1 MSFPEEPSIAV
12 IGLGYVG
19 LPLAVQFAHKYKVV
33 GFDMKTQ
40 RVNQLNA
47 GNDKTGELSYESLN
61 LVKSNITFTSDKSRI
76 ASIDVYIVAVP
87 TPITRNNI
95 PDLRQLTGAS
105 KTVGELMKKGAVVI
119 FESTVYPGCTE
130 EVCVPILESESGL
143 IFNQDFFVGYSP
155 ERINPGD
162 SVHTID
168 KVVKITSG
176 STPQAADFVNRIY
189 SSIISAGTYKASS
202 VKVAEAAKII
212 ENTQRDLNIALM
224 NELAVMFTRMGL
236 DTIEVLEAAGTKW
249 NFLNFRPGLVGGH
262 CIGVDPY
269 YLTYKAQELGYHPEV
284 ILAGRRLNDNM
295 GFYVASDL
303 VKLMIRRGMT
313 VVGAKVLVLGIT
325 FKENCSDVRNTRV
338 IDVVHELGDYGC
350 KVSVYDPWADPE
362 EVKSEYG
369 LDILP
374 ESPETNISQK
384 DPYHAC
390 ILTVAHREFKNFNP
404 DKFLVSNG
412 VVYDVKGVLP
422 KEIAD
427 KRL

>member
-1 MSFPEEPSIAV
+1 MSFPQNPSIVV

-19 LPLAVQFAHKYKVV
+19 LPLAIQFAHKYKVT
-33 GFDMKTQ
+33 GFDMKNQ
-40 RVNQLNA
+40 RINQLNA
-47 GNDKTGELSYESLN
+47 GHDKTGEVSDESLIAA
-61 LVKSNITFTSDKSRI
+61 KSNINFTSDKE
-76 ASIDVYIVAVP
+76 SIKYSDVYIVAVP

-95 PDLRQLTGAS
+95 PELHPLTGAS
-105 KTVGELMKKGAVVI
+105 NTVGKVMKKGAVVV

-130 EVCVPILESESGL
+130 EVCVPILEAESGL
-143 IFNQDFFVGYSP
+143 KFNQDFFIGYSP

-168 KVVKITSG
+168 RVVKITSG
-176 STPQAADFVNRIY
+176 STPETADFVNRIY
-189 SSIISAGTYKASS
+189 SSVISAGTYKASS

-224 NELAVMFTRMGL
+224 NELALMFARMGL

-269 YLTYKAQELGYHPEV
+269 YLTFKAQELGYHPEV

-295 GFYVASDL
+295 GVYVASDL
-303 VKLMIRRGMT
+303 VKLMIRHGMK
-313 VVGAKVLVLGIT
+313 VVGARILILGIT
-325 FKENCSDVRNTRV
+325 FKEDCSDVRNTRV
-338 IDVVHELGDYGC
+338 IDVVHELAEYGC
-350 KVSVYDPWADPE
+350 NVSVYDPWADPD

-369 LDILP
+369 LDLLP
-374 ESPETNISQK
+374 ESPETNISIK
-384 DPYHAC
+384 EPYQAC
-390 ILTVAHREFKNFNP
+390 ILTVAHHEFKNLNP
-404 DKFLVSNG
+404 RKFLIPTG

-422 KEIAD
+422 KETVD
-427 KRL
+427 RRL